1 MVEKEIGREGM
12 DLGKKIL
19 IILGSTSDLPIMED
33 GVGFL
38 RDFDVPFRLEISSAH
53 RHPERTA
60 ALARE
65 ARSQGVEVIIAAAGL
80 AAHLPGVVAA
90 HTSLPVIGLPL
101 QGGALAGVDALLAIV
116 QMPKGVP
123 VATVGINASRN
134 AAILACQILGIKYPD
149 VADRLEAFKERMKAE
164 VEESAKGVTI

>member
-1 MVEKEIGREGM
+1 M
-12 DLGKKIL
+12 DKKQRIL
-19 IILGSTSDLPIMED
+19 IILGSASDLPIVDEA
-33 GVGFL
+33 VSFL
-38 RDFDVPFRLEISSAH
+38 RDLDVPFRLEISSAH

-60 ALARE
+60 TLARE
-65 ARSQGVEVIIAAAGL
+65 ARSQGVEVVIAAAGL

-101 QGGALAGVDALLAIV
+101 QGGALAGVDALLSIV

-123 VATVGINASRN
+123 VATVGVNASKN

-149 VADRLEAFKERMKAE
+149 VAGRLDALKERMKAE
-164 VEESAKGVTI
+164 VEESAKNVKM

>member
-1 MVEKEIGREGM
+1 M
-12 DLGKKIL
+12 DQKQRVL
-19 IILGSTSDLPIMED
+19 IILGSASDLPIMEE
-33 GVGFL
+33 GIGLFREL
-38 RDFDVPFRLEISSAH
+38 GVPFRLEISSAH

-65 ARSQGVEVIIAAAGL
+65 ARSQGVEVIVAGAGL

-101 QGGALAGVDALLAIV
+101 QGGALAGVDALLSIV

-123 VATVGINASRN
+123 VATVGINASKN

-149 VADRLEAFKERMKAE
+149 VAGRLDALKEHMKAE
-164 VEESAKGVTI
+164 VEESAKSVKV

>member
-1 MVEKEIGREGM
+1 M
-12 DLGKKIL
+12 DQGKRVL

-38 RDFDVPFRLEISSAH
+38 RDLEVAFRLEISSAH

-60 ALARE
+60 TLARE
-65 ARSQGVEVIIAAAGL
+65 ARSQGVEVIIAGAGL

-101 QGGALAGVDALLAIV
+101 QGGALAGVDALLSIV

-149 VADRLEAFKERMKAE
+149 VAGRLDELKERMKAE
-164 VEESAKGVTI
+164 VEESAKGVAI